1 MEAINMDN
9 ITRLHL
15 VARITYYLGWITA
28 VCGALAHFNV
38 AEKTFLALQLS
49 QRNLFEASLLFF
61 LICVASTLRELAYA
75 SRKTMPV
82 PIDSRRAA

>member
-1 MEAINMDN
+1 MDN

-15 VARITYYLGWITA
+15 VARITYYLGWIAA
-28 VCGALAHFNV
+28 VCGALAHFNI
-38 AEKTFLALQLS
+38 AEKTFLALRLS